1 MTRLALVIAG
11 VVFLGC
17 VRRPPPVELPKMRV
31 ERADLEVVDARATS
45 NAPWGHFED
54 VFSGDLKNLVAASL
68 PASLVPFDGALR
80 LTLREFIWTWHT
92 GPFFLAQLSGKAR
105 VQLERKPRS
114 GTSWCSGVEGAA
126 VHASEVA
133 TGSSLDEAR
142 AVLLESLHL
151 AFVQLEQR
159 TNQSPCPDGPRGPEP
174 VGP

>member
-1 MTRLALVIAG
+1 MTRSLLLIAG
-11 VVFLGC
+11 VMLLGC

-31 ERADLEVVDARATS
+31 ERADLEVIDARATS

-54 VFSGDLKNLVAASL
+54 VFTGDLKNLVAASL

-80 LTLREFIWTWHT
+80 LTLLEFVWTWQT
-92 GPFFLAQLSGKAR
+92 SPFFLALLSGKAR
-105 VQLERKPRS
+105 VRLDRKPRAAA
-114 GTSWCSGVEGAA
+114 SWCSEVEGAS

-159 TNQSPCPDGPRGPEP
+159 ASQSPCQDGLRPEP

>member
-1 MTRLALVIAG
+1 MTRAVLFIAG
-11 VVFLGC
+11 LLLFGC
-17 VRRPPPVELPKMRV
+17 ARRPPPVELPKMRV
-31 ERADLEVVDARATS
+31 ERADLEVVDARPTS

-80 LTLREFIWTWHT
+80 LTLLEFVWTWQT
-92 GPFFLAQLSGKAR
+92 SPFFLAQLSGKAR

-114 GTSWCSGVEGAA
+114 GTSWCSGVEGAS

-159 TNQSPCPDGPRGPEP
+159 ASQSPCPDGTRAPAPGVP
-174 VGP
+174 